1 MVKKKKKIMD
11 GPFAKNW
18 QEKKIKD
25 GSFKKK
31 LCVLRGLKN
40 VSNKWFVTFA

>member
-1 MVKKKKKIMD
+1 MIWFTYNLTSQDKKKKITD

-31 LCVLRGLKN
+31 KKVFYML
-40 VSNKWFVTFA
+40 